1 MRCWLGKS
9 LAGAALALAAG
20 ALALPTPASA
30 DVTVD
35 PDVSVQGGAPRL
47 TFTVTN
53 GSPKATL
60 DEVVLTMPDS
70 MPIAETYPLSIDDW
84 APRISWKKLDTPLQ
98 GVHSSKVTEAV
109 SDITWFAMPGKGAK
123 PGQSAE
129 LLVTLGPLPVAEQVV
144 FTVTE
149 KYDDGT
155 TVVNDVVPAAGAS
168 APNAAAVLRLI
179 PDTISDSNGGHHGGG
194 TATETQNVASVTD
207 TGSNAGLW
215 VGIAGLLVGL
225 AGGGAIMWF
234 IARRKPATAPAT
246 AGSADA
252 GSTTAG
258 AGSATAGAGSAG
270 AGSAAAGSDAS
281 EKPAQPDSVWRY
293 RGDSPTPE
301 AETSAGE
308 AAPTIRAAAGK
319 TS

>member
-9 LAGAALALAAG
+9 MAGAALAFAAG

-53 GSPKATL
+53 GSPGATL

-70 MPIAETYPLSIDDW
+70 MPIAETYPLSVDDW
-84 APRISWKKLDTPLQ
+84 APRINWKQLAEPLQ

-109 SDITWFAMPGKGAK
+109 ADITWIAMPGKGVK

-129 LLVTLGPLPVAEQVV
+129 LLITLGPLPVADQVV
-144 FTVTE
+144 FSVTE

-155 TVVNDVVPAAGAS
+155 SVVNDVVPAPGAS
-168 APNAAAVLRLI
+168 VPRGAAVLRLI
-179 PDTISDSNGGHHGGG
+179 PDTISDQNGGGHHGG
-194 TATETQNVASVTD
+194 TATDPQPVANVTD
-207 TGSNAGLW
+207 DSSDTGLW
-215 VGIAGLLVGL
+215 LGIAGLLAGL
-225 AGGGAIMWF
+225 LGGGV
-234 IARRKPATAPAT
+234 IAWLASRRKSVAPAQV
-246 AGSADA
+246 
-252 GSTTAG
+252 
-258 AGSATAGAGSAG
+258 
-270 AGSAAAGSDAS
+270 AAATPEKIEPQKSD
-281 EKPAQPDSVWRY
+281 DSVWRY
-293 RGDSPTPE
+293 RGDE
-301 AETSAGE
+301 DADAD
-308 AAPTIRAAAGK
+308 APKVRAAAGK

>member
-84 APRISWKKLDTPLQ
+84 APRINWKKLETPLQ

-109 SDITWFAMPGKGAK
+109 SDITWFAMPGKGTK

-179 PDTISDSNGGHHGGG
+179 PDTISDSNGGHHGG

-207 TGSNAGLW
+207 TGPNAGLW
-215 VGIAGLLVGL
+215 VGIAGLLAGL

-234 IARRKPATAPAT
+234 VAARRKPGSPAGPSAEPAAEPETAEPET
-246 AGSADA
+246 
-252 GSTTAG
+252 
-258 AGSATAGAGSAG
+258 
-270 AGSAAAGSDAS
+270 
-281 EKPAQPDSVWRY
+281 PAQPDSVWRY
-293 RGDSPTPE
+293 RGDS
-301 AETSAGE
+301 AEDSAGDESAGE
-308 AAPTIRAAAGK
+308 ETTPKIRTAAGK

>member
-53 GSPKATL
+53 DSPKATL

-84 APRISWKKLDTPLQ
+84 APRINWKKLDAPLQ

-109 SDITWFAMPGKGAK
+109 SDITWFAMPGKGTK

-144 FTVTE
+144 FTITE

-179 PDTISDSNGGHHGGG
+179 PDTISDANGGHHGGG
-194 TATETQNVASVTD
+194 TGTETQNVASVTD
-207 TGSNAGLW
+207 TDSNAGLW
-215 VGIAGLLVGL
+215 VGIVGLLAGLV
-225 AGGGAIMWF
+225 GGGAIMWF
-234 IARRKPATAPAT
+234 VAARRKPSTAPSTAPSTEPATAPAT
-246 AGSADA
+246 AASTTDA
-252 GSTTAG
+252 GS
-258 AGSATAGAGSAG
+258 
-270 AGSAAAGSDAS
+270 
-281 EKPAQPDSVWRY
+281 DSIWRY
-293 RGDSPTPE
+293 RGDSPETPAS
-301 AETSAGE
+301 AENT
-308 AAPTIRAAAGK
+308 AAENATEETATEETAPKIRTAAGK